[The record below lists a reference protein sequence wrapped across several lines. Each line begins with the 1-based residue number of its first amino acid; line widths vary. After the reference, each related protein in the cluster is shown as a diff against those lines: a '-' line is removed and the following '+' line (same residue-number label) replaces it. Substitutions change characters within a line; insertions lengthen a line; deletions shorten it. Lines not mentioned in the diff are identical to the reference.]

1 MIASQILVSILL
13 EIIKESSE
21 MVFQKYPPPNKK
33 IFHMAQ
39 RVKHRSKAMKTIEGK
54 RDEYLSDPRMNVG
67 FVIIMFWRKL
77 IH

>member
-1 MIASQILVSILL
+1 
-13 EIIKESSE
+13 
-21 MVFQKYPPPNKK
+21 
-33 IFHMAQ
+33 
-39 RVKHRSKAMKTIEGK
+39 MKTIEGK